1 DLLILDE
8 PTTALDATVEM
19 EVLRLIRRLTAA
31 RNIALLMISHNFRIV
46 EQLCERVGVLYAG
59 SLVEEGPT
67 GQVFERPGHPYT
79 ASLLACVPGPNIV
92 KAESRL
98 FTISGEL
105 PRLGQHVTGC
115 SFEPRCPVSERECA
129 ARFPPALRLTQERW
143 VHCFFPERAEG
154 LGRAVPPLPAPA
166 ARATSGQS
174 APALKTIS
182 LRKTFHHGSAL
193 LTAVDGIDLEV
204 LRGETL
210 GIVGET
216 GSGKST
222 LAKLVLGLQRPD
234 AGSIIELDGRSLAPA
249 VTERTK
255 QDLRAIGA
263 VLQNPDT
270 TLNPRHTIRYA
281 LDRSL
286 AMLGTVPKSQRKAEV
301 SAILSKV
308 RLREEILDLYPSH
321 LSGGMK
327 QRVSIAR
334 ALISHPTTLVCD
346 EATSGLDVSV
356 QAAFLNLLVELQSE
370 LDLTYV
376 FISHDLRVV
385 QYISDRLLVMH
396 RGVAV
401 ELGVGPQ
408 AFRPPF
414 HPYTELLMDSAE
426 RRSIASASS
435 PLRQTRQDNRSS
447 AGTGCVF
454 HPLCP
459 RKLGSICETQKPP
472 VQTLPG
478 GKQIR
483 CHIPAGEL
491 AQLQA
496 KTRRDDVASGLN
508 APAANE

>member
-1 DLLILDE
+1 
-8 PTTALDATVEM
+8 
-19 EVLRLIRRLTAA
+19 
-31 RNIALLMISHNFRIV
+31 
-46 EQLCERVGVLYAG
+46 
-59 SLVEEGPT
+59 VEEGQT
-67 GQVFERPGHPYT
+67 RDVFERPGHPYT

-98 FTISGEL
+98 FTLAGEL
-105 PRLGQHVTGC
+105 PRLGEQVKGC
-115 SFEPRCPVSERECA
+115 PFEPRCPVSELECA
-129 ARFPPALRLTQERW
+129 AKFPPALQLAEAQWAR
-143 VHCFFPERAEG
+143 CFFPERAAT
-154 LGRAVPPLPAPA
+154 LGRHLSPTPAQAGRIASTEAV
-166 ARATSGQS
+166 
-174 APALKTIS
+174 PALKTIS
-182 LRKTFHHGSAL
+182 LRKTFHHGGAAL
-193 LTAVDGIDLEV
+193 AAVDGVDLEV
-204 LRGETL
+204 RRGETL

-222 LAKLVLGLQRPD
+222 VAKLVLGLQRPD
-234 AGSIIELDGRSLAPA
+234 AGSIIELDGRTLAPT
-249 VTERTK
+249 VTERPK
-255 QDLRAIGA
+255 LDLRALGA

-286 AMLGTVPKSQRKAEV
+286 AMLGTVPKSERKAEI

-308 RLREEILDLYPSH
+308 RLRQESLDLYPSH

-334 ALISHPTTLVCD
+334 ALISRPTTVICD

-370 LDLTYV
+370 LNLTYV

-401 ELGVGPQ
+401 ELGVGRL

-414 HPYTELLMDSAE
+414 HPYTELLMDSASK
-426 RRSIASASS
+426 RSIEGSS
-435 PLRQTRQDNRSS
+435 SLRPVRQYSRPDAATS
-447 AGTGCVF
+447 CVF

-459 RKLGSICETQKPP
+459 RKLGAVCETQRPP

-491 AQLQA
+491 IALQA
-496 KTRRDDVASGLN
+496 KPGEEMNL
-508 APAANE
+508 